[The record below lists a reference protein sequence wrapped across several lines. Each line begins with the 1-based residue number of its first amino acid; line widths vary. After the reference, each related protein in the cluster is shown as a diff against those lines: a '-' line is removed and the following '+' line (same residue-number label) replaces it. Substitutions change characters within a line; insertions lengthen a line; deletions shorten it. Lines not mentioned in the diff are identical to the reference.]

1 MHPARALI
9 LLAFPILLTAACTS
23 GTTEVQGLPD
33 TTGATGVT
41 SRTGPT
47 GATGTTASAGDAFS
61 LDLGEYPA
69 EVTDVAFFTCN
80 GLEGTWRYIFKADFG
95 IGIVFDIDSEV
106 DMAGGEGTLVFG
118 GQFDILDVGSATWTD
133 TIDLRLRGS
142 QAMKVTDAVVDIDTN
157 IPGLTEDVFRT
168 FPTSGT
174 LAIVEGSDR
183 C

>member
-1 MHPARALI
+1 MRSARAQV
-9 LLAFPILLTAACTS
+9 LLTFSIMVAAACTG
-23 GTTEVQGLPD
+23 GTTEVQGFPD
-33 TTGATGVT
+33 ATGATGVT
-41 SRTGPT
+41 SPT
-47 GATGTTASAGDAFS
+47 GATGTTASTGGAFS

-95 IGIVFDIDSEV
+95 VGVVFDVDSEV

-118 GQFDILDVGSATWTD
+118 GQIDLLDVGSASWTD

-142 QAMKVTDAVVDIDTN
+142 QAVKVTNVVVDIDSN

-168 FPTSGT
+168 FPTTGT